1 MAMEPVLDFTHAHLH
16 KCMHFF
22 LCARKFSNLH
32 AHCACIFFSHKFQD
46 EQELKEIAH
55 FNKLSRNQITVFLV
69 FCYLCSVFF
78 IKALFCACTNNVVQV
93 NILSCM
99 HLCK

>member
-1 MAMEPVLDFTHAHLH
+1 MQ
-16 KCMHFF
+16 
-22 LCARKFSNLH
+22 
-32 AHCACIFFSHKFQD
+32 FFSHNFQD

-69 FCYLCSVFF
+69 FCYLCSVFC

-93 NILSCM
+93 KKLSCM